1 MPAIEI
7 FGDLKIQ
14 IGGLV
19 RLGDYVAHT
28 LKKPTKL
35 KTAANRASVLKISK
49 KLLVI
54 ARVLEECAR
63 SQEKLTYE
71 CAINRTYVSSVE
83 RSERNVSIDNVDRVA
98 KGLQI
103 EPWRLPKDE

>member
-49 KLLVI
+49 NF
-54 ARVLEECAR
+54 
-63 SQEKLTYE
+63 S
-71 CAINRTYVSSVE
+71 
-83 RSERNVSIDNVDRVA
+83 
-98 KGLQI
+98 
-103 EPWRLPKDE
+103 